1 MAEKP
6 WLKKSYTLI
15 IVPHAEAKFRKV
27 KLPYWMMML
36 GASLTAAIFTVLI
49 VFLVHYWLMLDD
61 VSRFSSLVTDNQR
74 LSKENARYEQITA
87 DIHHRPEVISDK
99 TKVLSNIAG
108 VKPVE
113 TRGMGDIGGDRY
125 NNEVLDRDLPMDN
138 MKINDISSTLDKV
151 EKSFNELNE
160 TLDLTPSIWPL
171 ISTEQGR
178 ITSSLGYRRDP
189 FTGKRTYHSGIDIS
203 AELGTPII
211 APANGVVMKAQKIGG
226 LGNLLE
232 IDHGL
237 KFITRYGHL
246 TKFNVKKHDNVKRGD
261 IIGYLGNTGR
271 STGPHLHYEVIYNG
285 KEVNPKD
292 YILNYNKIIPMWDFK
307 VVNK

>member
-1 MAEKP
+1 MADKP

-27 KLPYWMMML
+27 KLPYWMMMA

-61 VSRFSSLVTDNQR
+61 VSRFSNLVKDNQR

-87 DIHHRPEVISDK
+87 DIHHRLEVISDK
-99 TKVLSNIAG
+99 TKVLSTIAG

-113 TRGMGDIGGDRY
+113 TRGMGDISGDRY
-125 NNEVLDRDLPMDN
+125 NNETLDRELPMDN

-160 TLDLTPSIWPL
+160 TLDWTPSIWPL

-211 APANGVVMKAQKIGG
+211 APANGVVKKAQKIGG
-226 LGNLLE
+226 LGNLIE
-232 IDHGL
+232 IDHGR

-246 TKFNVKKHDNVKRGD
+246 SRFTVKKNDRINRGD

-292 YILNYNKIIPMWDFK
+292 YILNYSKIIPMWDFK